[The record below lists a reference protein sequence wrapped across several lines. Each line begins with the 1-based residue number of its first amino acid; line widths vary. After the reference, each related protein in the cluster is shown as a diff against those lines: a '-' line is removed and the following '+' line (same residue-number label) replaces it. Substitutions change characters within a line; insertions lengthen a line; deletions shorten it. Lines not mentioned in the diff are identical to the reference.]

1 MSSAFQVAR
10 NLEDLI
16 VSDDPKVR
24 EEAVRFL
31 GSVAVKCIH
40 QLNSKE
46 PSLQRQAWHQWRGFR
61 ALNAID
67 ALIDA
72 CDDDPAAEVRQAA
85 QFAID
90 TIICETAIRQETQH

>member
-1 MSSAFQVAR
+1 MSSAFQLAR

-24 EEAVRFL
+24 EEAVRYI
-31 GSVAVKCIH
+31 GNAPVECIH

-46 PSLQRQAWHQWRGFR
+46 PFLQQEAWHQWRGFR
-61 ALNAID
+61 ALNVID

-72 CDDDPAAEVRQAA
+72 CDDDPAEEVRQAA

-90 TIICETAIRQETQH
+90 TIICETGLRQEIQH